1 MPDQDEMDQDPSDDD
16 LMGVSELL
24 HAALADSELVGIPQ
38 VHTLP
43 ELLVQYLHA
52 THTACC
58 TVRRT
63 KRRWR
68 NAEVLSPL

>member
-1 MPDQDEMDQDPSDDD
+1 MDQDPSDDD

-38 VHTLP
+38 VHTSA
-43 ELLVQYLHA
+43 LLNCLCA
-52 THTACC
+52 THTACR